1 VAGLRAF
8 QGERSRSALL
18 SVLRSDPSPEV
29 RAAAL
34 TAVGG
39 MLDASELHLTA
50 SRALTDPHRAVRLS
64 AVALFRK
71 ITPEKGLAGLLRL
84 LRSEDDPVVLQ
95 AVAEQAEAAFPT
107 FRDLAMAMDH
117 DGEEAILLARVAR
130 YMHHPELQ
138 RILTVV
144 GRSHVPAV
152 REGVAVLWAT
162 RPDLI
167 DTSALEGLTAD
178 PSVAVRQAAVAA
190 WAALGNFAR
199 LTGMLTDPDPGVRQD
214 IARAYLDAADT
225 QALEPLLLD
234 PDETVRAAL
243 FVTRLLRGEWTEPPA
258 TFALSRSAAA
268 AAIRQAVSEEKLR
281 DLVRADQDPARRLPA
296 ALALAVL
303 GDEAAYAVM
312 RSDPLWTVRDRVGRM
327 LAGWR
332 EPPEARQHSA

>member
-1 VAGLRAF
+1 
-8 QGERSRSALL
+8 
-18 SVLRSDPSPEV
+18 
-29 RAAAL
+29 
-34 TAVGG
+34 
-39 MLDASELHLTA
+39 
-50 SRALTDPHRAVRLS
+50 
-64 AVALFRK
+64 
-71 ITPEKGLAGLLRL
+71 
-84 LRSEDDPVVLQ
+84 
-95 AVAEQAEAAFPT
+95 VAEQAEAAFPT
-107 FRDLAMAMDH
+107 FLDLALGMDH
-117 DGEEAILLARVAR
+117 DSEEAILVTRVAR
-130 YMHHPELQ
+130 YMHHPELK

-152 REGVAVLWAT
+152 REGVAALWAT

-178 PSVAVRQAAVAA
+178 PSVAVRRAAVAA
-190 WAALGNFAR
+190 WAAVGNFAR
-199 LTGMLTDPDPGVRQD
+199 LTGMLADPDPGVRQD
-214 IARAYLDAADT
+214 IARAYLDAGDT

-268 AAIRQAVSEEKLR
+268 NAIRQAVSEEKLR
-281 DLVRADQDPARRLPA
+281 DLARADQDPARRLPA

-332 EPPEARQHSA
+332 EPPDARQHSA